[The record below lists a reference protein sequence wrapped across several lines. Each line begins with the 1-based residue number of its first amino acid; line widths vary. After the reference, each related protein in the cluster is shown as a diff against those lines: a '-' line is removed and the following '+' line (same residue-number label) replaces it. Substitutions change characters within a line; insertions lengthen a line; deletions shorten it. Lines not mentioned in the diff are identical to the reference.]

1 MKISIENFKSIQRLH
16 EFEIKPMTVLSGVN
30 SSGKSSFVQFL
41 LLLKQTLEKS
51 STTSVLELQ
60 GAYYHLRNATDAVF
74 GHDVNNEISFGITLD
89 SNEINLPNFLPGS
102 RQTAIL
108 VHFRISGSQV
118 RISHFSIHISP
129 PENSDDTE
137 KYLRL
142 DLKDHYTYEIQLNLE
157 PFGNNLERQKKQE
170 GIVDFVS
177 IFPLSWQTPESR
189 KELFILD
196 WVKEGVDKVFNSLF
210 YIGPSREDPKYEY
223 SASNTGKWVGIR
235 GEYTA
240 QIFME
245 FADEA
250 VVYHS
255 IKSEN
260 QELEFQEK
268 QGTLIEAV
276 NYWLC
281 DVCKVGGRI
290 FAEKIAEV
298 YRIILEDENGLKTN
312 IKHVGYG
319 ISQILPIIVQGLL
332 MPQSGILIVE
342 QPEIHLH
349 PKVQSSLYDFL
360 HGLTLQGKRV
370 IVETHSSHFITR
382 MRRRIAEDQT
392 NQMDDQ
398 INLTFIEK
406 GLFRTLELDD
416 YGTILNYYP
425 KDFIEESKGEMR
437 AIIEAQMKKRSHH
450 G

>member
-60 GAYYHLRNATDAVF
+60 GPYYHLRNVTDAIF
-74 GHDVNNEISFGITLD
+74 GQDTHKEISFEIVLNNSD
-89 SNEINLPNFLPGS
+89 INLPSILIGS
-102 RQTAIL
+102 RETKLSVRFQVLDNRIL
-108 VHFRISGSQV
+108 ISY
-118 RISHFSIHISP
+118 FSALIYP
-129 PENSDDTE
+129 PENSDDNE
-137 KYLRL
+137 KILTL
-142 DLKDHYTYEIQLNLE
+142 DLLE
-157 PFGNNLERQKKQE
+157 DKNYKIDSNVELFGKSLMHHKQQ
-170 GIVDFVS
+170 GAVDFVS
-177 IFPLSWQTPESR
+177 IFPLAWHKPETG
-189 KELFILD
+189 KELFDID
-196 WVKEGVDKVFNSLF
+196 WLKKGVDKVFSLLF

-223 SASNTGKWVGIR
+223 SASSTGKWVGIR

-240 QIFME
+240 QILME
-245 FADEA
+245 SESEE
-250 VVYHS
+250 VIYPS

-260 QELEFQEK
+260 QALEYQEK
-268 QGTLIEAV
+268 SGTLLEAV

-281 DVCKVGGRI
+281 DVCKVGGKI
-290 FAEKIAEV
+290 FSEKIADV
-298 YRIILEDENGLKTN
+298 YKVFLEDEVGLKTN

-332 MPQSGILIVE
+332 MPNDGILIVE

-360 HGLTLQGKRV
+360 YSLTLQGKRV

>member
-51 STTSVLELQ
+51 STASVLELQ
-60 GAYYHLRNATDAVF
+60 GAYYYLRNATDAVF
-74 GHDVNNEISFGITLD
+74 GQDVNNEISFGITLD

-102 RQTAIL
+102 RQTTVL
-108 VHFRISGSQV
+108 VHFRISGSQIL
-118 RISHFSIHISP
+118 ISRFAIHISP

-137 KYLRL
+137 KYFKL
-142 DLKDHYTYEIQLNLE
+142 DLKGKHTYEINLNLE
-157 PFGNNLERQKKQE
+157 SFGNNLKRQKSQE

-177 IFPLSWQTPESR
+177 IFPLSWQTPETR
-189 KELFILD
+189 KELFTFD
-196 WVKEGVDKVFNSLF
+196 WVKEGVDKIFKSIF

-235 GEYTA
+235 GGHTA

-245 FADEA
+245 FTEEA

-260 QELEFQEK
+260 QELQFHEK
-268 QGTLIEAV
+268 QDTLIEAV

-319 ISQILPIIVQGLL
+319 ISQVLPIIVQGLL
-332 MPQSGILIVE
+332 MPNDGILIIE

-349 PKVQSSLYDFL
+349 PKIQSSLYDFL
-360 HGLTLQGKRV
+360 YSLTLQGKRV

-392 NQMDDQ
+392 NRMDDR
-398 INLTFIEK
+398 INLTFIEV

-416 YGTILNYYP
+416 YGTLDYYP
-425 KDFIEESKGEMR
+425 DNFIDSMDSELS
-437 AIIEAQMKKRSHH
+437 AIVKAQMKKRKHNR
-450 G
+450 